1 MPSTA
6 AARSTPQPSAPPAAS
21 LAAFD
26 ALVPGDPAPG
36 WLRDGVAASWRFG
49 PAPGG
54 DVTMRLITVSENA
67 TFLVSVDG
75 APAAVVRVARPG
87 YLAGADAFESEVAW
101 VAALAADG
109 VCQVPAAL
117 RTGGGTF
124 CAALADEAG
133 TDWWCVAYGYVA
145 GRILEDLFADAEPGT
160 GAADPTSYYREIGAI
175 NARLHEHALQWAAP
189 EGFAR
194 HSWDVP
200 DMLGPT
206 ARWGRWEDAV
216 DGAERELLERAQA
229 AALAIVG
236 QAPRDPAAWGLVH
249 ADLRPS
255 NIMISSAGPGQA
267 GPGQV
272 EAELTVIDFDDCGHT
287 WFQYDFAAALS
298 FLEHTPEAPTMALEW
313 LAGYTSVRPLS
324 RDAVELGCALS
335 MVRRLQMLGW
345 TTTHRADAL
354 PPDLWA
360 AQVPG
365 TLAVAESYLRSPT
378 WLLD

>member
-6 AARSTPQPSAPPAAS
+6 AARSTSGPQPPAPPTAS

-26 ALVPGDPAPG
+26 ALVPGDQAPG
-36 WLRDGVAASWRFG
+36 WLRDGVAASWQLGARG
-49 PAPGG
+49 S
-54 DVTMRLITVSENA
+54 DVAMRLITVSENA
-67 TFLVSVDG
+67 TFLVTADG
-75 APAAVVRVARPG
+75 EPAAVVRVARPG
-87 YLAGADAFESEVAW
+87 YLAGTAAFESEVAW

-117 RTGGGTF
+117 RTQDGTF

-145 GRILEDLFADAEPGT
+145 GRILEDLFGEAEPG
-160 GAADPTSYYREIGAI
+160 ADAVDPTSYYREIGAI
-175 NARLHEHALQWAAP
+175 NARLHEHALRWAPP

-216 DGAERELLERAQA
+216 DGAERELLEQAQA
-229 AALAIVG
+229 AALAIVE
-236 QAPRDPAAWGLVH
+236 QAPRDAAAWGLVH

-255 NIMISSAGPGQA
+255 NIMIDPSAGQG
-267 GPGQV
+267 GGS
-272 EAELTVIDFDDCGHT
+272 LTVIDFDDCGHT

-298 FLEHTPEAPTMALEW
+298 FLEHTPEAPKMALEW
-313 LAGYTSVRPLS
+313 LAGYTSVRPLA

>member
-1 MPSTA
+1 MPATA
-6 AARSTPQPSAPPAAS
+6 AAQSASGPQPPTPSAS

-36 WLRDGVAASWRFG
+36 WLRDGVVASWDFG
-49 PAPGG
+49 PARGG
-54 DVTMRLITVSENA
+54 DVAMRLITVSENA
-67 TFLVSVDG
+67 TFLVTADG
-75 APAAVVRVARPG
+75 GPVAVVRVARPG
-87 YLAGADAFESEVAW
+87 YLAGAEAFESEVAW
-101 VAALAADG
+101 VAALAADD

-117 RTGGGTF
+117 RTRSGTF
-124 CAALADEAG
+124 CAALADEGG

-145 GRILEDLFADAEPGT
+145 GRILEDIFSDADAT
-160 GAADPTSYYREIGAI
+160 DPTSYYREIGAI
-175 NARLHEHALQWAAP
+175 NARLHEHALRWTP
-189 EGFAR
+189 PPGFAR

-216 DGAERELLERAQA
+216 DGAERTLLDEARA
-229 AALAIVG
+229 AALAVVAE
-236 QAPRDPAAWGLVH
+236 APRDGAAWGLVH

-255 NIMISSAGPGQA
+255 NIMISGDL
-267 GPGQV
+267 
-272 EAELTVIDFDDCGHT
+272 LTVIDFDDCGHT

-313 LAGYTSVRPLS
+313 LAGYTSVRPLA

-354 PPDLWA
+354 PPELWS

-365 TLAVAESYLRSPT
+365 TITVAESYLRNPT

>member
-1 MPSTA
+1 MPVTA
-6 AARSTPQPSAPPAAS
+6 AAQSATGPQRPTPPAA

-26 ALVPGDPAPG
+26 ALVPGDEAPG
-36 WLRDGVAASWRFG
+36 WLRDGVTASWQLG
-49 PAPGG
+49 PDLGG
-54 DVTMRLITVSENA
+54 ELAMRLITVSENA
-67 TFLVSVDG
+67 TFLVTADG
-75 APAAVVRVARPG
+75 EPAAVVRVARPG

-117 RTGGGTF
+117 RTRSGTF
-124 CAALADEAG
+124 CAAVASDDG
-133 TDWWCVAYGYVA
+133 TDWWCVAYGYVS
-145 GRILEDLFADAEPGT
+145 GRILEDLFGDAGS
-160 GAADPTSYYREIGAI
+160 GAGGAAADPTSYYREIGAI
-175 NARLHEHALQWAAP
+175 NARLHEHALTWAPPA
-189 EGFAR
+189 GFAR

-206 ARWGRWEDAV
+206 ARWGRWEGAV
-216 DGAERELLERAQA
+216 DGGAERTLLEEAQA
-229 AALAIVG
+229 AALEVVG
-236 QAPRDPAAWGLVH
+236 RAPRDAAAWGLVH

-255 NIMISSAGPGQA
+255 NIMIQGES
-267 GPGQV
+267 
-272 EAELTVIDFDDCGHT
+272 LTVIDFDDCGHT

-298 FLEHTPEAPTMALEW
+298 FLEHTPEAPTMAVEW
-313 LAGYTSVRPLS
+313 LAGYTSVRPLA

-354 PPDLWA
+354 PTDLWS

-365 TLAVAESYLRSPT
+365 TLEVAESYLRNPT
-378 WLLD
+378 WLLA

>member
-1 MPSTA
+1 MPVTA
-6 AARSTPQPSAPPAAS
+6 AAQSASGPQPPTPSAS

-26 ALVPGDPAPG
+26 ALGPGDQAPG
-36 WLRDGVAASWRFG
+36 WLRDGVTASWAFDG
-49 PAPGG
+49 A
-54 DVTMRLITVSENA
+54 VAMRLITVSENA
-67 TFLVSVDG
+67 TFLVTADA
-75 APAAVVRVARPG
+75 APVAVVRVARPG

-117 RTGGGTF
+117 RTGDGTF
-124 CAALADEAG
+124 CAALTSDDG
-133 TDWWCVAYGYVA
+133 TEWWCVAYGYVQ
-145 GRILEDLFADAEPGT
+145 GRILEDIFGDADAST
-160 GAADPTSYYREIGAI
+160 GDAVDPTSYYREIGAI
-175 NARLHEHALQWAAP
+175 NARLHEHVLGWTPPA
-189 EGFAR
+189 GFAR

-216 DGAERELLERAQA
+216 DGAERDLLEEAQA
-229 AALAIVG
+229 AALAVVG
-236 QAPRDPAAWGLVH
+236 QAPRDAAAWGLVH

-255 NIMISSAGPGQA
+255 NIMISAGSGQA
-267 GPGQV
+267 AG
-272 EAELTVIDFDDCGHT
+272 ELTVIDFDDCGHT
-287 WFQYDFAAALS
+287 WFQYDFASALS
-298 FLEHTPEAPTMALEW
+298 FLEHTPQAPTMALEW
-313 LAGYTSVRPLS
+313 LAGYTSVRPLV

-354 PPDLWA
+354 PPDLWS

-365 TLAVAESYLRSPT
+365 TLAVAESYLRNPT

>member
-1 MPSTA
+1 MPVTA
-6 AARSTPQPSAPPAAS
+6 AAQSASGPQPPTPSAS

-26 ALVPGDPAPG
+26 ALVPGDQAPG
-36 WLRDGVAASWRFG
+36 WLRDGVAASWQFG
-49 PAPGG
+49 SAAGG
-54 DVTMRLITVSENA
+54 DVAMRLITVSENA
-67 TFLVSVDG
+67 TFLVTADG
-75 APAAVVRVARPG
+75 DPVAVVRVARPG

-117 RTGGGTF
+117 RTGSGTF

-133 TDWWCVAYGYVA
+133 TDWWCVAYGYVT
-145 GRILEDLFADAEPGT
+145 GRILEDLFSDSAAGA

-175 NARLHEHALQWAAP
+175 NARLHEHALTWAPPA
-189 EGFAR
+189 GFAR

-216 DGAERELLERAQA
+216 DGAERSLLEEAQA
-229 AALAIVG
+229 AALATVG
-236 QAPRDPAAWGLVH
+236 RAPRDAAAWGLVH

-255 NIMISSAGPGQA
+255 NIMIQGES
-267 GPGQV
+267 
-272 EAELTVIDFDDCGHT
+272 LTVIDFDDCGHT

-313 LAGYTSVRPLS
+313 LAGYTSVRPLA

-354 PPDLWA
+354 PPDLWS

-365 TLAVAESYLRSPT
+365 TLAVAESYLRNPT

>member
-6 AARSTPQPSAPPAAS
+6 AARSTSGPQPPAPPSAS

-49 PAPGG
+49 PASGG
-54 DVTMRLITVSENA
+54 NVTMRLITVSENA
-67 TFLVSVDG
+67 TFLVSVDE

-117 RTGGGTF
+117 RTGNGTF

-145 GRILEDLFADAEPGT
+145 GQILEDLFGDADAGPD
-160 GAADPTSYYREIGAI
+160 AAEPTSYYREIGAI
-175 NARLHEHALQWAAP
+175 NARLHEHALRWTPPA
-189 EGFAR
+189 GFAR

-216 DGAERELLERAQA
+216 EGGAERELLVRAQA
-229 AALAIVG
+229 AALAVVR

-255 NIMISSAGPGQA
+255 NIMISGDR
-267 GPGQV
+267 
-272 EAELTVIDFDDCGHT
+272 LTVIDFDDCGHT

-313 LAGYTSVRPLS
+313 LAGYTSVRPPA
-324 RDAVELGCALS
+324 REAVELGCALS

-345 TTTHRADAL
+345 TTTHREDAL
-354 PPDLWA
+354 PPDLWS

-365 TLAVAESYLRSPT
+365 TLAVAESYLRNPT

>member
-1 MPSTA
+1 MPVTA
-6 AARSTPQPSAPPAAS
+6 AAQSASGPQPSIPSAS

-26 ALVPGDPAPG
+26 ALGPGDQAPG
-36 WLRDGVAASWRFG
+36 WLRDGVGASWQFD
-49 PAPGG
+49 G
-54 DVTMRLITVSENA
+54 DVAMRLITVSENA
-67 TFLVSVDG
+67 TFLVTADAHPV
-75 APAAVVRVARPG
+75 AVVRVARPG

-117 RTGGGTF
+117 RTGDGTF

-133 TDWWCVAYGYVA
+133 TDWWCVAYGYVP
-145 GRILEDLFADAEPGT
+145 GRILEDIFGDADSST
-160 GAADPTSYYREIGAI
+160 GGAVDPTSYYREIGAI
-175 NARLHEHALQWAAP
+175 NARLHEHVLGWTP
-189 EGFAR
+189 PSGFAR

-216 DGAERELLERAQA
+216 DGAERNLLEEARA
-229 AALAIVG
+229 AALAVVG
-236 QAPRDPAAWGLVH
+236 QAPRDDAAWGLVH

-255 NIMISSAGPGQA
+255 NIMISGDL
-267 GPGQV
+267 
-272 EAELTVIDFDDCGHT
+272 LTVIDFDDCGHT
-287 WFQYDFAAALS
+287 WFQYDFASALS
-298 FLEHTPEAPTMALEW
+298 FLEHTPAAPTMALEW
-313 LAGYTSVRPLS
+313 LAGYTSVRPLA

-345 TTTHRADAL
+345 TTTHRVDAL
-354 PPDLWA
+354 PPDLWS

-365 TLAVAESYLRSPT
+365 TLAVAESYLRNPT

>member
-1 MPSTA
+1 MPVTA
-6 AARSTPQPSAPPAAS
+6 AAQSASGPQPPTSSAS

-26 ALVPGDPAPG
+26 ALVPGDQAPG
-36 WLRDGVAASWRFG
+36 WLRDGVAASWPLG
-49 PAPGG
+49 SVTQAATQSATG
-54 DVTMRLITVSENA
+54 DVAMRLITVSENA
-67 TFLVSVDG
+67 TFLVTADG
-75 APAAVVRVARPG
+75 VPVAVVRVARPG

-109 VCQVPAAL
+109 VCQVPDAL
-117 RTGGGTF
+117 RTRSDTF
-124 CAALADEAG
+124 CAALTDEAG
-133 TDWWCVAYGYVA
+133 TVWWCVAYGFVA
-145 GRILEDLFADAEPGT
+145 GRILEDIFSEADAGD
-160 GAADPTSYYREIGAI
+160 AVDPTSYYREIGAI
-175 NARLHEHALQWAAP
+175 NARLHEHALSWTPPA
-189 EGFAR
+189 GFAR

-216 DGAERELLERAQA
+216 DGAERGLLEEAQA
-229 AALAIVG
+229 AALAVVG
-236 QAPRDPAAWGLVH
+236 QAPRDDAAWGLVH

-255 NIMISSAGPGQA
+255 NIMINGDQ
-267 GPGQV
+267 
-272 EAELTVIDFDDCGHT
+272 LTVIDFDDCGHT
-287 WFQYDFAAALS
+287 WFQYDFAAALT

-313 LAGYTSVRPLS
+313 LAGYTSVRPLA

-354 PPDLWA
+354 PPDLWS

-365 TLAVAESYLRSPT
+365 TIAVAQAYLRNPT

>member
-1 MPSTA
+1 MPATA
-6 AARSTPQPSAPPAAS
+6 AAQSTSGPQPPTPPSAS

-36 WLRDGVAASWRFG
+36 WLRDGVAASWQFG
-49 PAPGG
+49 ARGA
-54 DVTMRLITVSENA
+54 DVAMRLITVSENA
-67 TFLVSVDG
+67 TFLVTADG

-87 YLAGADAFESEVAW
+87 YLAGTAAFESEVAW

-117 RTGGGTF
+117 RTGDGTF

-133 TDWWCVAYGYVA
+133 ADWWCVAYGYVA
-145 GRILEDLFADAEPGT
+145 GRILEDLFADAEPG
-160 GAADPTSYYREIGAI
+160 ANAVDPTSYYREIGAI
-175 NARLHEHALQWAAP
+175 NARLHEHALRWAAP
-189 EGFAR
+189 EGFER
-194 HSWDVP
+194 HSWDVQ

-216 DGAERELLERAQA
+216 DGADRELLDRAQA
-229 AALAIVG
+229 AALATVG
-236 QAPRDPAAWGLVH
+236 QAPRDAAAWGLVH

-255 NIMISSAGPGQA
+255 NIMIDPSTSSGHG
-267 GPGQV
+267 GGT
-272 EAELTVIDFDDCGHT
+272 LTIIDFDDCGHT

-313 LAGYTSVRPLS
+313 LAGYTSVRPLA

-354 PPDLWA
+354 PPELWA
-360 AQVPG
+360 EQVPG
-365 TLAVAESYLRSPT
+365 TLAVAESYLRNPT

>member
-6 AARSTPQPSAPPAAS
+6 AARPASGPQPPGPPSAS

-26 ALVPGDPAPG
+26 ALVPGDPAPA
-36 WLRDGVAASWRFG
+36 WLRDGVAASWAFG
-49 PAPGG
+49 PADGGPGTG
-54 DVTMRLITVSENA
+54 DVAMRLITVSENA
-67 TFLVSVDG
+67 TFLVTVGDE
-75 APAAVVRVARPG
+75 PAAVVRVARPG
-87 YLAGADAFESEVAW
+87 YLAGAAAFESEVAW

-117 RTGGGTF
+117 RTRDGTF

-133 TDWWCVAYGYVA
+133 TAWWCVAYGYVA
-145 GRILEDLFADAEPGT
+145 GRILEDLFADTEPGT
-160 GAADPTSYYREIGAI
+160 DAVDPTSYYREIGAI
-175 NARLHEHALQWAAP
+175 NARLHEHALRWATP
-189 EGFAR
+189 RGFAR

-216 DGAERELLERAQA
+216 DGADRELLDRAQA
-229 AALAIVG
+229 AALEVVG
-236 QAPRDPAAWGLVH
+236 QAPRDAGAWGLVH

-255 NIMISSAGPGQA
+255 NIMISGSGDAAG
-267 GPGQV
+267 
-272 EAELTVIDFDDCGHT
+272 ELTVIDFDDCGHT

-298 FLEHTPEAPTMALEW
+298 FLEHTPEAPTMAVEW
-313 LAGYTSVRPLS
+313 LSGYTSVRPLA
-324 RDAVELGCALS
+324 RAAVELGCALS

-354 PPDLWA
+354 PPDLWS

-365 TLAVAESYLRSPT
+365 TLAVAEAYLRDPT

>member
-1 MPSTA
+1 MPATA
-6 AARSTPQPSAPPAAS
+6 AAQSAPGPQPPTPSAA

-26 ALVPGDPAPG
+26 ALVPGDQAPG
-36 WLRDGVAASWRFG
+36 WLRDGVTASWQFG
-49 PAPGG
+49 SVPGG
-54 DVTMRLITVSENA
+54 EIAMRLITVSENA
-67 TFLVSVDG
+67 TFLVTADG
-75 APAAVVRVARPG
+75 EPAAVVRVARPG

-117 RTGGGTF
+117 RTRSGTF
-124 CAALADEAG
+124 CAALASDDG
-133 TDWWCVAYGYVA
+133 TDWWCVAYGYVS
-145 GRILEDLFADAEPGT
+145 GRILEDLFSDAGT
-160 GAADPTSYYREIGAI
+160 GASGAAADPTSYYREIGAI
-175 NARLHEHALQWAAP
+175 NARLHEHALAWAPPA
-189 EGFAR
+189 GFAR

-216 DGAERELLERAQA
+216 HDGAERTLLEEAQA
-229 AALAIVG
+229 AALEVVG
-236 QAPRDPAAWGLVH
+236 RAPRDTAAWGLVH

-255 NIMISSAGPGQA
+255 NIMIDPSAGSGR
-267 GPGQV
+267 GG
-272 EAELTVIDFDDCGHT
+272 LTVIDFDDCGHT

-298 FLEHTPEAPTMALEW
+298 FLEHTPEAPTMAVEW
-313 LAGYTSVRPLS
+313 LAGYTSVRPLA

-354 PPDLWA
+354 PPDLWS

-365 TLAVAESYLRSPT
+365 TLEVAESYLRNPS
-378 WLLD
+378 WLLA

>member
-6 AARSTPQPSAPPAAS
+6 AARSTSDPQPPAPPTAS

-36 WLRDGVAASWRFG
+36 WLRDGVAASWQFEAR
-49 PAPGG
+49 GG
-54 DVTMRLITVSENA
+54 DVAMRLITVSENA
-67 TFLVSVDG
+67 TFLVTADG
-75 APAAVVRVARPG
+75 EPAAVVRVARPG
-87 YLAGADAFESEVAW
+87 YLAGTAAFESEVAW

-117 RTGGGTF
+117 RTQDGTF
-124 CAALADEAG
+124 CAAVADEAG

-145 GRILEDLFADAEPGT
+145 GRILEDLFADAEPG
-160 GAADPTSYYREIGAI
+160 ADAVDPTSYYREIGAI
-175 NARLHEHALQWAAP
+175 NARLHEHALGWAPP

-216 DGAERELLERAQA
+216 DGAERDLLERARA
-229 AALAIVG
+229 AALAVVG
-236 QAPRDPAAWGLVH
+236 QAPRDAAAWGLVH

-255 NIMISSAGPGQA
+255 NIMIDPSTSSGQ
-267 GPGQV
+267 GGGS
-272 EAELTVIDFDDCGHT
+272 LTVIDFDDCGHT

-298 FLEHTPEAPTMALEW
+298 FLEHSPEAPTMALEW
-313 LAGYTSVRPLS
+313 LAGYTSVRPLA
-324 RDAVELGCALS
+324 REAVELGCALS